1 MPHEIDTINKG
12 FAVLIVSRELES
24 GSRETVNRL
33 RDLCREQVEKDM
45 DLIIDFSNVNICP
58 SLVWGNLL
66 VLAKRSRG
74 NGHRIALCC
83 LRPTLEKM
91 ARIIGMAKYVEVF
104 SGKDEAVKALS
115 QEQSDD

>member
-1 MPHEIDTINKG
+1 MPHEIETINKG
-12 FAVLIVSRELES
+12 LAVVLVSRELES

-45 DLIIDFSNVNICP
+45 DLVMDFSNVNICP

-74 NGHRIALCC
+74 IGRRIALCS
-83 LRPTLEKM
+83 LRPTLEK
-91 ARIIGMAKYVEVF
+91 AVRIIKMEKYLEVF

-115 QEQSDD
+115 KEG